1 MFRSIFQL
9 LTNKI
14 YISVSNIIFT
24 FSLIILLSAND
35 YGILVIALAWLN
47 LSCRLL
53 SFGGTATLQ
62 YYASKGIK
70 SKVTLSLIKM
80 LVPHIIFSCIFT
92 IIIIFYGS
100 KFIINASAYE
110 TISSLIIF
118 LPLIVFHFNTTFIFI
133 GKHFFRLYFL
143 SSASPYLIG
152 LFFIW
157 IINFFEDSFSLTNAI
172 SSWQIIYVT
181 GFILVVIAIIAS
193 SFYER
198 SMPLFPDLN
207 LKKFLNYSLS
217 SYINIVINKGYFYV
231 GIIISSTYLPV
242 IDVANYGFLR
252 LFGEGFI
259 FIYGAFGAI
268 VMNLSARSELN
279 LLQLGKYLR
288 GMSIL
293 LMTILPLILLAYFFV
308 NNYILAEKFSGSFT
322 LALLIII
329 GNYFNI
335 LQRSLENFI
344 YGKGMQTLLIPV
356 SLISILIYVVSIFAT
371 ENIFGLSLQNF
382 TLLTSLYLFIQFL
395 LTLLATKRIEAFNA
409 VELFFPQR
417 EDFNDLVV
425 QFIKI
430 KNKIVT

>member
-1 MFRSIFQL
+1 
-9 LTNKI
+9 
-14 YISVSNIIFT
+14 
-24 FSLIILLSAND
+24 
-35 YGILVIALAWLN
+35 
-47 LSCRLL
+47 
-53 SFGGTATLQ
+53 
-62 YYASKGIK
+62 
-70 SKVTLSLIKM
+70 
-80 LVPHIIFSCIFT
+80 
-92 IIIIFYGS
+92 
-100 KFIINASAYE
+100 
-110 TISSLIIF
+110 
-118 LPLIVFHFNTTFIFI
+118 
-133 GKHFFRLYFL
+133 
-143 SSASPYLIG
+143 
-152 LFFIW
+152 
-157 IINFFEDSFSLTNAI
+157 
-172 SSWQIIYVT
+172 
-181 GFILVVIAIIAS
+181 
-193 SFYER
+193 
-198 SMPLFPDLN
+198 MPLFPDLN

-344 YGKGMQTLLIPV
+344 YGKGMQALLIQN
-356 SLISILIYVVSIFAT
+356 LISILIYVVSIFAT

-409 VELFFPQR
+409 VELFFS
-417 EDFNDLVV
+417 
-425 QFIKI
+425 
-430 KNKIVT
+430 TA